1 MNSIPFYRDFGVAG
15 ELTRRPRGE
24 PAPARRGLLRRVV
37 DAIERSHQRA
47 VERDIARVA
56 RDLGLGNP
64 GAYRRNRAPFVSTS
78 HRRSWLPAV
87 NVGATSQRRLTMTT
101 LTVSSVDLSIG
112 HCGTPYP

>member
-64 GAYRRNRAPFVSTS
+64 G
-78 HRRSWLPAV
+78 
-87 NVGATSQRRLTMTT
+87 GRLTDEMEHRLLQH
-101 LTVSSVDLSIG
+101 LTGDRG
-112 HCGTPYP
+112 FRP

>member
-24 PAPARRGLLRRVV
+24 PTPVRRGLLRRVV

-64 GAYRRNRAPFVSTS
+64 GGRLTDEIE
-78 HRRSWLPAV
+78 
-87 NVGATSQRRLTMTT
+87 RRLFQH
-101 LTVSSVDLSIG
+101 LTGDRG
-112 HCGTPYP
+112 FRP

>member
-64 GAYRRNRAPFVSTS
+64 GDRLTDEIE
-78 HRRSWLPAV
+78 
-87 NVGATSQRRLTMTT
+87 RRLFEH
-101 LTVSSVDLSIG
+101 LNGDRG
-112 HCGTPYP
+112 FRP